1 MQSFLELLKRCAESH
16 TFDTGD
22 PENRTVL
29 DQLFCAYQD
38 SHETIHRKSRTASKN
53 WILTYGG
60 FRWMTTM
67 PSGTYVATFVPLMN
81 TKPSLTVSTT
91 ACS

>member
-1 MQSFLELLKRCAESH
+1 MQALLDLLKRCAENH

-22 PENRTVL
+22 PDNRTVL

-38 SHETIHRKSRTASKN
+38 SHETDPPEIKDGFKE
-53 WILTYGG
+53 LDTYLRHGIC
-60 FRWMTTM
+60 
-67 PSGTYVATFVPLMN
+67 AAAFVRHTN
-81 TKPSLTVSTT
+81 TKPSSTDSTT